1 MEMEPHGQSPWS
13 PVRRPCGA
21 TSRPHDGAFL
31 HGQRPWSRA
40 AGIKKKTFLLFL
52 MLMMLHLP
60 LVFKSVQAEIYQWKD
75 EKGTIHFTEDE
86 GAIPEKYR
94 DQIQK
99 KHFPEESKSEGEK
112 VEGKGQNIKE
122 KKRGVPQKQSVNRHK
137 IESDV
142 MDVFRTIISLWKD
155 GKYDALYEYGDRKSR
170 MTVNKEDFG
179 HRMANKKLELALS
192 WETVNDIEVD
202 IQSPVLVYT
211 TAKIGY
217 RLKAGGDTRFRTETY
232 QMKFENGLWKI
243 NLLKILNAK
252 R

>member
-1 MEMEPHGQSPWS
+1 MEME
-13 PVRRPCGA
+13 RKN
-21 TSRPHDGAFL
+21 L
-31 HGQRPWSRA
+31 
-40 AGIKKKTFLLFL
+40 LLFFVPI
-52 MLMMLHLP
+52 MLLLP

-86 GAIPEKYR
+86 GAIPEEYR

-112 VEGKGQNIKE
+112 VEGKSQKIKE
-122 KKRGVPQKQSVNRHK
+122 KKRGVPQKQSVNLNK

-170 MTVNKEDFG
+170 TTVNKEDFG

-192 WETVNDIEVD
+192 WETVNDIKID

-211 TAKIGY
+211 RAKIGY
-217 RLKAGGDTRFRTETY
+217 KVKRGGETRFRTETY
-232 QMKFENGLWKI
+232 QMRFESGAWKI

-252 R
+252 I

>member
-1 MEMEPHGQSPWS
+1 MEMERKNLWLFFVP
-13 PVRRPCGA
+13 
-21 TSRPHDGAFL
+21 
-31 HGQRPWSRA
+31 
-40 AGIKKKTFLLFL
+40 IMLL
-52 MLMMLHLP
+52 LP

-99 KHFPEESKSEGEK
+99 KHFSEESKSEGEK
-112 VEGKGQNIKE
+112 VKGKSQKIKE
-122 KKRGVPQKQSVNRHK
+122 KKRGVPQKQSVNLNK

-170 MTVNKEDFG
+170 TTVNKEDFG

-192 WETVNDIEVD
+192 WETVNDIKID

-211 TAKIGY
+211 RAKIGY
-217 RLKAGGDTRFRTETY
+217 KLKRGGDTRFRTETY
-232 QMKFENGLWKI
+232 QMTFESGAWKI

-252 R
+252 I

>member
-1 MEMEPHGQSPWS
+1 MKAVFHTKFEETKYGRVRPMEM
-13 PVRRPCGA
+13 
-21 TSRPHDGAFL
+21 
-31 HGQRPWSRA
+31 
-40 AGIKKKTFLLFL
+40 KKKIFLLFFVPIIL
-52 MLMMLHLP
+52 LLP
-60 LVFKSVQAEIYQWKD
+60 LAVKSVQKEIYQWKD

-99 KHFPEESKSEGEK
+99 KHFPEESKSEGKK
-112 VEGKGQNIKE
+112 VEGKNRNIKE
-122 KKRGVPQKQSVNRHK
+122 KKREVPQKQTVNRNK

-155 GKYDALYEYGDRKSR
+155 QKYDALYEYGDRKSR
-170 MTVNKEDFG
+170 TTVNKEDFG

-192 WETVNDIEVD
+192 WETVDDIKID

-217 RLKAGGDTRFRTETY
+217 RLKKGGDTIFRTETY
-232 QMKFENGLWKI
+232 QMKFENGSWKI
-243 NLLKILNAK
+243 NLMKILDAK
-252 R
+252 I

>member
-1 MEMEPHGQSPWS
+1 MEME
-13 PVRRPCGA
+13 
-21 TSRPHDGAFL
+21 
-31 HGQRPWSRA
+31 
-40 AGIKKKTFLLFL
+40 KKNLWLFFVPIMLL
-52 MLMMLHLP
+52 LP

-99 KHFPEESKSEGEK
+99 KHFSEESKSEGEK
-112 VEGKGQNIKE
+112 VEGKSQKIKE
-122 KKRGVPQKQSVNRHK
+122 KKRGVPQKQSVNLNK

-170 MTVNKEDFG
+170 TTVNKEDFG

-192 WETVNDIEVD
+192 WETVNDIKID
-202 IQSPVLVYT
+202 IQSPVRVHT
-211 TAKIGY
+211 RAKIGY
-217 RLKAGGDTRFRTETY
+217 KVKRGGDTRFRTETY
-232 QMKFENGLWKI
+232 QMTFESGAWKI

-252 R
+252 I